1 MAEPSPRGLR
11 GTAARPLL
19 PYQRSLCH
27 GVVTV
32 VLNGVVVAG
41 FGVVTLALYVDLS
54 AAELSLFAA
63 CSAVGYAVEGLV
75 AAAYLRRAAL
85 PARAWLAGEGGEGGE
100 DCALQAW
107 SAAAQLPLAL
117 LRRPTLY
124 GLGVI
129 GAAAVD
135 LLSAALPDL
144 PAYVAS
150 LLEVVV
156 PTNFPIGHS
165 LRAVTEVCAEVALR

>member
-1 MAEPSPRGLR
+1 MTWRSRRRGVFEGPPRALYRRTG
-11 GTAARPLL
+11 ARYFDALA
-19 PYQRSLCH
+19 
-27 GVVTV
+27 VTV

-54 AAELSLFAA
+54 AADLSLFAA

-75 AAAYLRRAAL
+75 AAVYLRRAAL

-100 DCALQAW
+100 GGEDSAAQAW
-107 SAAAQLPLAL
+107 SAAAQLPLVL

-129 GAAAVD
+129 GAGAAD
-135 LLSAALPDL
+135 L
-144 PAYVAS
+144 
-150 LLEVVV
+150 
-156 PTNFPIGHS
+156 
-165 LRAVTEVCAEVALR
+165 